1 MVLAEEE
8 TDAGPRD
15 STARHERLC
24 VATRTVKQVGEMIRF
39 VAGPDNVIVPD
50 LKRRLPGRGVWVTG
64 TREAVADAVKR
75 NAFVRG
81 FKRPV
86 RPSADLV
93 VLTGQL
99 LERAAL
105 DALAMAR
112 KAGRVEAGFA
122 RVEAAV
128 AERDI
133 AALIHAADAAADGV
147 RKLAAAARQRF
158 GQDAASLP
166 VVTAFSSAQLDLALG
181 RSNVIHAALLPG
193 PASEAFLARYRSLL
207 RFRGCEPGARTD
219 DGRVP

>member
-8 TDAGPRD
+8 ADAGPRD
-15 STARHERLC
+15 STARRERLC
-24 VATRTVKQVGEMIRF
+24 IATRTVKQVGEMIRF
-39 VAGPDNVIVPD
+39 VAGPDDVIVPD

-75 NAFVRG
+75 NAFGRG

-112 KAGRVEAGFA
+112 KAGRIEAGFA

-128 AERDI
+128 ADGDI
-133 AALIHAADAAADGV
+133 AALIHAVDAAADGV

-158 GQDAASLP
+158 GPDTASLP

-207 RFRGCEPGARTD
+207 RFRGCEPGARTE